1 MGKKVTIIGAGSV
14 GSTIAYTMAVNGIA
28 TEVVM
33 IDINEGKAMGEALDI
48 RQGVA
53 FCPPISIYAGSYQDA
68 ENSDIVILTSGVAR
82 KPGQSRLDLAQTNV
96 NITKSIA
103 SQIVKYAPN
112 AIYIIVANPVDIL
125 TYVFAKVSGLPE
137 KQIIGSGTI
146 LDTARLRARLA
157 EYYNISQQNVH
168 AYVFGEHG
176 DTSFV
181 PWSMGTIS
189 NIAIDRYGEALTNKD
204 FIEPKLVH
212 EEVETYIRK
221 SGGKII
227 QRKGATYYG
236 IAMAV
241 ARIAECV
248 MKDERA
254 ILPVSVVLGGQYG
267 LRDLALSIPSIVG
280 RRGAEQILEIPLS
293 DSEREALN
301 SSAAQL
307 REVIGELELP

>member
-1 MGKKVTIIGAGSV
+1 M
-14 GSTIAYTMAVNGIA
+14 
-28 TEVVM
+28 
-33 IDINEGKAMGEALDI
+33 
-48 RQGVA
+48 
-53 FCPPISIYAGSYQDA
+53 
-68 ENSDIVILTSGVAR
+68 
-82 KPGQSRLDLAQTNV
+82 
-96 NITKSIA
+96 
-103 SQIVKYAPN
+103 
-112 AIYIIVANPVDIL
+112 ANPVDIL

-212 EEVETYIRK
+212 EEVESYIRK

-227 QRKGATYYG
+227 QRKGATFYAVAVSVCHLCKCIFSGADTALTVSTMMHGEYG
-236 IAMAV
+236 IEDV
-241 ARIAECV
+241 
-248 MKDERA
+248 
-254 ILPVSVVLGGQYG
+254 
-267 LRDLALSIPSIVG
+267 ALSTLTIVG
-280 RRGAEQILEIPLS
+280 PDGMAGKIIAPLTEEETAKLHKS
-293 DSEREALN
+293 ADALK
-301 SSAAQL
+301 
-307 REVIGELELP
+307 EVIAQIEI

>member
-1 MGKKVTIIGAGSV
+1 M
-14 GSTIAYTMAVNGIA
+14 
-28 TEVVM
+28 
-33 IDINEGKAMGEALDI
+33 
-48 RQGVA
+48 
-53 FCPPISIYAGSYQDA
+53 
-68 ENSDIVILTSGVAR
+68 
-82 KPGQSRLDLAQTNV
+82 
-96 NITKSIA
+96 
-103 SQIVKYAPN
+103 
-112 AIYIIVANPVDIL
+112 ANPVDIL

-227 QRKGATYYG
+227 QRKGATFYAVAVSVCHLCKCIFSGADTALTVSTMMHGEYG
-236 IAMAV
+236 IEDV
-241 ARIAECV
+241 
-248 MKDERA
+248 
-254 ILPVSVVLGGQYG
+254 
-267 LRDLALSIPSIVG
+267 ALSTLTIVG
-280 RRGAEQILEIPLS
+280 PDGMAGKIIAPLTEEETAKLHKS
-293 DSEREALN
+293 ADALK
-301 SSAAQL
+301 
-307 REVIGELELP
+307 EVIAQIEI